1 MSTWR
6 STTSTT
12 RRTTTRARKARNRPR
27 KRPVRVPRP
36 ERSGRPWKGT
46 MDWYRNGT
54 GRKVR
59 GTQSVSDTCDRKTGL
74 IFFFIIAFVACLG
87 CQRRKTKCERQA
99 GDRVACLRCHQM
111 KVRCSFLDGDRKHF
125 NRRLDKGTTTPANRA
140 VWASGSGEPTSPIS
154 AYLHGDPVD
163 ALTMRLNDMER
174 RLAGL
179 ELERIQ
185 GELLRI
191 KTEPES
197 GPVFVPPLV
206 YREDVAGPSG
216 TIEGVGME
224 DEVVVTR
231 GPVVEPE
238 PIVVPVVVPEPVVES
253 EPVGGEERPV
263 SGEEPAN
270 VPETNAQEPPAETGK
285 EKTPEPAPVVKEEP
299 AEPRVPSVRA
309 IPPPVRRVQ
318 GSFQNREVEIL
329 EILSDDE

>member
-1 MSTWR
+1 
-6 STTSTT
+6 
-12 RRTTTRARKARNRPR
+12 
-27 KRPVRVPRP
+27 
-36 ERSGRPWKGT
+36 
-46 MDWYRNGT
+46 MDRYRNGT

-59 GTQSVSDTCDRKTGL
+59 GTQSVSDTCDQKTGL
-74 IFFFIIAFVACLG
+74 IYFLAFVACLG
-87 CQRRKTKCERQA
+87 CERRKSRCERQA
-99 GDRVACLRCHQM
+99 GGRVACLRCHQM
-111 KVRCSFLDGDRKHF
+111 KVRCSFLDGDRKRV
-125 NRRLDKGTTTPANRA
+125 NRRLDKGVIASANKA
-140 VWASGSGEPTSPIS
+140 VSVSVSGSGEPTSPIS

-174 RLAGL
+174 RLAVL

-270 VPETNAQEPPAETGK
+270 VPETNAQETPAETGK

-299 AEPRVPSVRA
+299 AEPRVPSARA